1 MKITVK
7 CPTVA
12 ELLELER
19 RCIAAGL
26 NCCLIRDA
34 GRSAL

>member
-26 NCCLIRDA
+26 NCLIRDA